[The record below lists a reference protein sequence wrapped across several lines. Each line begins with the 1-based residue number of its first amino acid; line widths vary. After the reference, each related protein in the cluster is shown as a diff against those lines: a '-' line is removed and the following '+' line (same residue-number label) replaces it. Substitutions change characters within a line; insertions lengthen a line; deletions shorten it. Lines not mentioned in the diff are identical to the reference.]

1 VKSAGS
7 TLAARPSRRLRLPAV
22 LAERDFRRFWAGET
36 VSLFGDQI
44 TLIAL
49 PLVAVLELNASAAQ
63 MGLLGAAA
71 LLPNLLFSLHAGA
84 WVDRRGR
91 RRVTMMATAVG
102 RAALLATIPVA
113 YAFGALSFAQLYAV
127 GFLVGT
133 LSVFFNVS
141 YSTLFVSLV
150 PREQYLEAGS
160 LLHGSRAF
168 SYVAG
173 PSVGGVLVQAL
184 SAPVAI
190 IVDAFSFV
198 VSALTLRSISPVE
211 PPVEHAERGHVKSGI
226 RFIRRSDVVRSS
238 LLATA
243 TINFF
248 NFVFWALFILYATRE
263 LGVRAGALGLVLG
276 AGAVGGVLGAV
287 FASRIAGWLGVGPA
301 FVLGSALFPA
311 PLVLVPLAGG
321 SRPVVLGCLFLA
333 EFASG
338 FGVMVL
344 DINIQAIRA
353 AVTPERLLAR
363 VSGAYMVVNY
373 GVRPIGSLVG
383 GLLGTWIGLRTTLW
397 IGWAGAL
404 AGVLWLLPSPLM
416 RMRELPEVE
425 A

>member
-1 VKSAGS
+1 VRSDGS
-7 TLAARPSRRLRLPAV
+7 TLAAPTSRRPRLPAV

-36 VSLFGDQI
+36 VSVFGDQV

-49 PLVAVLELNASAAQ
+49 PLVAVLDLHASPVQ
-63 MGLLGAAA
+63 MGMLGAAA
-71 LLPNLLFSLHAGA
+71 LAPNLLFALHAGA

-91 RRVTMMATAVG
+91 RRQTMIATAVG
-102 RAALLATIPVA
+102 RAVLLATIPAA
-113 YAFGALSFAQLYAV
+113 YAFGALTLAQLYVV

-133 LSVFFNVS
+133 LSVFFDVS

-150 PREQYLEAGS
+150 SRERYLQAGS

-190 IVDAFSFV
+190 VVDAFSFV
-198 VSALTLRSISPVE
+198 VSALTLRSIKPTE
-211 PPVEHAERGHVKSGI
+211 PPVEPAERGHIRSGARWI
-226 RFIRRSDVVRSS
+226 RHSAIVRSS
-238 LLATA
+238 LFATA

-248 NFVFWALFILYATRE
+248 NFLFWALFILYVTRE
-263 LGVRAGALGLVLG
+263 LDVQPGALGLVLG

-287 FASRIAGWLGVGPA
+287 FASRIARWIGVGPA

-321 SRPVVLGCLFLA
+321 PRPVVLGCLFLA

-353 AVTPERLLAR
+353 AVTPDRLLAR

-383 GLLGTWIGLRTTLW
+383 GLLGAWIGLRTTLW

-416 RMRELPEVE
+416 RMQELPEEE